1 MKEKIEYQD
10 IIFFLILIPFINALN
25 YYLTYS
31 NIHFNSH
38 TLITFVIDT
47 LEGYA
52 AWWGLR
58 SVVIYLDKKMPYASD
73 PLKRILVQL
82 VFTSAIGILII
93 IILTEVVNSIAKNS
107 PVPSGFFEYDIFIFL
122 IWFFVL
128 NGIYVGLHYYHSM
141 KETERLRLEE
151 KKIRSEGFTVK
162 DGRQNFIISFDA
174 IIGFFVDGDYT
185 VLVTIETKKY
195 LLDRSL
201 DKIGQLLPTELF
213 FRLNRQYTVH
223 RNAVKGFVKA
233 ENGKLNVQLS
243 ASSYFPE
250 HIQVS
255 RTKAPEFKN
264 WFQPE
269 KLA

>member
-1 MKEKIEYQD
+1 MKGKVKYRD
-10 IIFFLILIPFINALN
+10 TIFFLILIPFINALN

-38 TLITFVIDT
+38 TLITFIIDT

-58 SVVIYLDKKMPYASD
+58 SVVIYLDKKMPYEVN

-82 VFTSAIGILII
+82 VFTSAVGLLII
-93 IILTEVVNSIAKNS
+93 IILTELVNSIAKNS
-107 PVPSGFFEYDIFIFL
+107 PVPSGFFQYDIFIFL

-128 NGIYVGLHYYHSM
+128 NGIYVGLHYYLSM

-151 KKIRSEGFTVK
+151 KKIRTEGFTVK
-162 DGRQNFIISFDA
+162 DGRQNFITSFDT

-185 VLVTIETKKY
+185 ALVTVERKKY

-201 DKIGQLLPTELF
+201 DKVGQSLPAELF
-213 FRLNRQYTVH
+213 FRLNRQYIVH
-223 RNAVKGFVKA
+223 RSAVKGFVKA
-233 ENGKLNVQLS
+233 ENGKLNVQIS

-250 HIQVS
+250 QVQVS
-255 RTKAPEFKN
+255 RTRAPEFKN

-269 KLA
+269 NTP